1 MSDAFRRLPDFAARL
16 ATALAGPLPGT
27 RIHERLSP
35 RLLDGSLPP
44 PAGRDRP
51 ASVLILLFPRD
62 GTPHVVLTVR
72 GAGLP
77 HHADQISLPGGRPA
91 GGETPEQ
98 TALREAVE
106 EIGVDVGAVAIV
118 GRLTPVHIAVS
129 GFTVQPIIAIADTAP
144 VFVPDPRE
152 VAAVLQV
159 SLAHLADPA
168 TLRTGRRARGGVE
181 ILAPYFVVG
190 DHQVWGATAMLLGE
204 LLAVCGWEPPAS
216 TPAFTQT

>member
-1 MSDAFRRLPDFAARL
+1 MSDPLRRLPDL
-16 ATALAGPLPGT
+16 ATHLTTALSAPLPGA

-44 PAGRDRP
+44 HAGRDRP

-91 GGETPEQ
+91 AGETPEE

-106 EIGVDVGAVAIV
+106 EIGIDVAGVTIA

-129 GFTVQPIIAIADTAP
+129 GFTVQPIVALADAAP
-144 VFVPDPRE
+144 QFVPDPRE
-152 VAAVLQV
+152 VAAVVEV

-168 TLRTGRRARGGVE
+168 TLRSGRRARGGVE
-181 ILAPYFVVG
+181 ILAPSFVVG

-204 LLAVCGWEPPAS
+204 LLAVCGWEPRRPS
-216 TPAFTQT
+216 GPRW

>member
-1 MSDAFRRLPDFAARL
+1 M
-16 ATALAGPLPGT
+16 
-27 RIHERLSP
+27 
-35 RLLDGSLPP
+35 
-44 PAGRDRP
+44 
-51 ASVLILLFPRD
+51 
-62 GTPHVVLTVR
+62 
-72 GAGLP
+72 
-77 HHADQISLPGGRPA
+77 
-91 GGETPEQ
+91 
-98 TALREAVE
+98 
-106 EIGVDVGAVAIV
+106 
-118 GRLTPVHIAVS
+118 
-129 GFTVQPIIAIADTAP
+129 
-144 VFVPDPRE
+144 FVPDPRE